1 MDGFIHERKQR
12 SSDMECSIRLT
23 TEEEKQDQSIPTF
36 DYTKLTALC
45 QCPRWGLIRY
55 DQHKR
60 MPGCSRSMS
69 LEAGSAAHQAFAAIR
84 WFELLES
91 KGLDDQLNSAGLK
104 QFGEERW
111 NTI

>member
-1 MDGFIHERKQR
+1 MVVSPKHQLREERMR
-12 SSDMECSIRLT
+12 CAIRLT
-23 TEEEKQDQSIPTF
+23 TEEEKDVPSIPTF
-36 DYTKLTALC
+36 DYTKLTALNM
-45 QCPRWGLIRY
+45 CPRWGLIRY

-91 KGLDDQLNSAGLK
+91 KGLDDQLDSAGLK
-104 QFGEERW
+104 QFGEE
-111 NTI
+111 